1 MTVNFFCGA
10 LFAGIGVYFLAQAL
24 VSIYDARQS
33 RHWLSAPGRIVDSL
47 VHEQSGVDGPGYSV
61 QIRYVYTVAG
71 LEYVGNR
78 ASFANFMQ
86 SSGRGRAE
94 RFVRRFP
101 KGASVNVYHDP
112 DEPNES
118 VLVTGFNRD
127 VLGVSVLSLTFI
139 AIGTWA
145 MTAA

>member
-1 MTVNFFCGA
+1 MTVNVFCGA
-10 LFAGIGVYFLAQAL
+10 LFVGIGVYFLARAL
-24 VSIYDARQS
+24 TSVYDARQS
-33 RHWLSAPGRIVDSL
+33 WHWPSTPGWIADSL
-47 VHEQSGVDGPGYSV
+47 VHEQSGVDGPVFGV

-71 LEYVGNR
+71 HEYVGNR

-127 VLGVSVLSLTFI
+127 VLGVSVLALTFI
-139 AIGTWA
+139 AIGAWA
-145 MTAA
+145 MAAA